1 MEVKNSYM
9 PVSEYALLKGVT
21 VQAVYQSI
29 KRGKL
34 EIKKIGSFIL
44 VRTS

>member
-1 MEVKNSYM
+1 METAETYM
-9 PVSEYALLKGVT
+9 TVTEYAKIKGIT
-21 VQAVYQSI
+21 VQAVYQAV

-44 VRTS
+44 VKK